1 MQGFDIDACT
11 IDYTRLDIETESFLI
26 YKKALR
32 VKIRALMKTE
42 DVPALNRCYQTF
54 FTLAHY
60 AKHLFGHHSCKTP
73 LAPWQMELAYA
84 LKDSF
89 DPSQF
94 HYIKGKP
101 LTYLPKE
108 QYEKEILSG
117 YHDRAPRDFLQNYY
131 PFLNPKDY
139 AHFDRYITP

>member
-1 MQGFDIDACT
+1 MLGFDIENCE
-11 IDYTRLDIETESFLI
+11 IDYALLDIETESFLI

-42 DVPALNRCYQTF
+42 DVAALNKCYQTF

-73 LAPWQMELAYA
+73 LAPWQMELAYT
-84 LKDSF
+84 LQDSF
-89 DPSQF
+89 NPSSHF
-94 HYIKGKP
+94 YKKGEI
-101 LTYLPKE
+101 LLYEAKE
-108 QYEKEILSG
+108 KYEKQVLTN
-117 YHDRAPRDFLQNYY
+117 YHDSEAKAFLQNYY

-139 AHFDRYITP
+139 AHFDKYVI